1 MYSFPGGSFSVPRL
15 KLALLL
21 PVVQVGITAIL
32 TQWADR
38 VSWILLGSSRAPGP
52 LVHLHLFVIELRVI
66 WRGINAPAFPL
77 GQLAWVLPTYR
88 ILGFGVDDLFYL
100 VGVLILWHLVGRK
113 LDRRRTGIAGA
124 ESRTATTRILFTLF
138 MMALGLYLFILS
150 LVSFHEEFS
159 FARGYYIRFY
169 GLAVCSLFLLWSLI
183 LITSSGL
190 KLRHNISSERVGTDA
205 EG

>member
-1 MYSFPGGSFSVPRL
+1 MYSFSGGSFSVPRL
-15 KLALLL
+15 KLALVL

-52 LVHLHLFVIELRVI
+52 LVHLHLFVIELKMI

-77 GQLAWVLPTYR
+77 GQLAWVLPSYP
-88 ILGFGVDDLFYL
+88 IFGFGVDDLFYL
-100 VGVLILWHLVGRK
+100 VGVLILWYLVGRK
-113 LDRRRTGIAGA
+113 LDRRRIGIAAA
-124 ESRTATTRILFTLF
+124 ESRTTTTKILFALP
-138 MMALGLYLFILS
+138 MMALGMYLFVLTI
-150 LVSFHEEFS
+150 VSFHKEFS
-159 FARGYYIRFY
+159 FAREYYIRLY

-190 KLRHNISSERVGTDA
+190 KLRHNISSERVSADV
-205 EG
+205 